1 KFLYLVIEKLMS
13 LITDSIICVSDF
25 DKQLALKYRFNRLK
39 LTTIHNGIADVP
51 AVKQT
56 LKSQSHNNIGEV
68 VGMLPNKQDL
78 QINAP

>member
-1 KFLYLVIEKLMS
+1 MS
-13 LITDSIICVSDF
+13 RITDSIICVSDF

-56 LKSQSHNNIGEV
+56 LKANHITILAKLLECCLINKIYRLMTRQNIN
-68 VGMLPNKQDL
+68 LL
-78 QINAP
+78 